1 LEVTPETIWPAARML
16 VIVYPMLSFV
26 PRRYVHL
33 DMSPISE
40 APDRGRSV
48 NAKQDG
54 SPSA

>member
-1 LEVTPETIWPAARML
+1 LEVTPKTIWPAARML